1 MVVVRVKLVDSVKQ
15 CLAIEGNLLTIIIII
30 KNKKE
35 DIALDPKNHR
45 A

>member
-15 CLAIEGNLLTIIIII
+15 CLAIEGSLLTIIII